1 MTRAELEE
9 IAENAGIT
17 EIQLEIIRLKYFDKN
32 DYSVRKIC
40 DTLSISDN
48 AYFYQQRQAVEQVN
62 TYFNSKNNLHYKSR
76 WRNPPVFLFS
86 SFIQV
91 LFEFLGS
98 FLVFSW

>member
-32 DYSVRKIC
+32 DYSARKIC

-62 TYFNSKNNLHYKSR
+62 TYFNSKNNLH
-76 WRNPPVFLFS
+76 
-86 SFIQV
+86 
-91 LFEFLGS
+91 
-98 FLVFSW
+98 

>member
-1 MTRAELEE
+1 MLKINGRTRLTRAEIEE

-32 DYSVRKIC
+32 DYSARKIC

-62 TYFNSKNNLHYKSR
+62 TYFNSKNNLH
-76 WRNPPVFLFS
+76 
-86 SFIQV
+86 
-91 LFEFLGS
+91 
-98 FLVFSW
+98 

>member
-1 MTRAELEE
+1 MTRTELEE
-9 IAENAGIT
+9 IAENSGIT

-62 TYFNSKNNLHYKSR
+62 TYFNSKNNLH
-76 WRNPPVFLFS
+76 
-86 SFIQV
+86 
-91 LFEFLGS
+91 
-98 FLVFSW
+98 

>member
-1 MTRAELEE
+1 LLKINGRTRLTRAELEE

-32 DYSVRKIC
+32 DYSARKIC

-62 TYFNSKNNLHYKSR
+62 TYFNSKNNLH
-76 WRNPPVFLFS
+76 
-86 SFIQV
+86 
-91 LFEFLGS
+91 
-98 FLVFSW
+98 